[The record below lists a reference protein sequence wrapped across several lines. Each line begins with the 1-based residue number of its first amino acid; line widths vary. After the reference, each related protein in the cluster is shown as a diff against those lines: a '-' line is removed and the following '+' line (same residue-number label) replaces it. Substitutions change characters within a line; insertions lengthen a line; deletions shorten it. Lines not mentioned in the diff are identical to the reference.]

1 MSEIVKAQLIVNAG
15 DIDVLAAVGN
25 GDSLELLAVDVISVD
40 VEGEEILQEPV
51 ALEHPRGS
59 RYTLDGHLGFD
70 EGLSIFVRVD
80 ATTGRAHAHSNM
92 EIPPTVVNL
101 GLKINRLPVS
111 GVA

>member
-1 MSEIVKAQLIVNAG
+1 MSENVQAQLIVNAG
-15 DIDVLAAVGN
+15 DVDVLAPISN
-25 GDSLELLAVDVISVD
+25 GDSIELLGVEVIGVE

-51 ALEHPRGS
+51 TLEHPRGS

-92 EIPPTVVNL
+92 EIPPTVVKL
-101 GLKINRLPVS
+101 GLKVNRMPVS